1 MNQYRIIIVLLTAIF
16 WIIIDFYFGGG
27 PIWIPITIYMNKII
41 GQSMISISI
50 LERVWE
56 HSSTEQFLSF
66 FVLFFLVDETVETL
80 AF

>member
-1 MNQYRIIIVLLTAIF
+1 MLLLTAIF

-27 PIWIPITIYMNKII
+27 PIWIPITTYVNKII

-50 LERVWE
+50 LERE
-56 HSSTEQFLSF
+56 YGNTAAQNSFLPLF
-66 FVLFFLVDETVETL
+66 CFVFLVDETVETL